1 MLNVNKKLRDCRQ
14 RLKQTM
20 TQLIAYID
28 SLENQLLFMF
38 SEYVRVNQLLFFLHD
53 YIQVVIIR
61 KQESCNTRFEVEKT
75 ALLIKRTEKNLMMSN
90 QFRRENRIHKRS
102 TSVILVTSAQR
113 TSAQRSRRASDDFRK
128 FKFFAVNRESQ
139 VTTRNRYQLSQAFR
153 KSSASV
159 SHVSRVS
166 IC

>member
-1 MLNVNKKLRDCRQ
+1 
-14 RLKQTM
+14 
-20 TQLIAYID
+20 
-28 SLENQLLFMF
+28 
-38 SEYVRVNQLLFFLHD
+38 
-53 YIQVVIIR
+53 
-61 KQESCNTRFEVEKT
+61 
-75 ALLIKRTEKNLMMSN
+75 MSN

-102 TSVILVTSAQR
+102 TSVTLV

-128 FKFFAVNRESQ
+128 SEFFAVNRESQ
-139 VTTRNRYQLSQAFR
+139 VTTRNRYQSTQASR

>member
-1 MLNVNKKLRDCRQ
+1 MLNVSKKLRDCRQ

-28 SLENQLLFMF
+28 NFENQLLFML

-53 YIQVVIIR
+53 HIQVVIIQ
-61 KQESCNTRFEVEKT
+61 KQKSCNTRFEVEKT

-102 TSVILVTSAQR
+102 TSMTLVTSAQR
-113 TSAQRSRRASDDFRK
+113 TLTQRSRCALDDFRK
-128 FKFFAVNRESQ
+128 SEFFAVNRESQ
-139 VTTRNRYQLSQAFR
+139 VTTRNRYQ
-153 KSSASV
+153 SS
-159 SHVSRVS
+159 
-166 IC
+166 

>member
-1 MLNVNKKLRDCRQ
+1 M
-14 RLKQTM
+14 
-20 TQLIAYID
+20 
-28 SLENQLLFMF
+28 S

-53 YIQVVIIR
+53 HIQVIIIR
-61 KQESCNTRFEVEKT
+61 KQELCNTRLEVEKT
-75 ALLIKRTEKNLMMSN
+75 ALLIKRTEKNFMISN

-102 TSVILVTSAQR
+102 TSMTLV
-113 TSAQRSRRASDDFRK
+113 TSAQRSRRAFDDFRK
-128 FKFFAVNRESQ
+128 SEFFAVNRESQ
-139 VTTRNRYQLSQAFR
+139 ITTRNRYQSTQASR